1 MKMVRQQRHR
11 WISCFT
17 IVLPCLYSVK
27 VTGHVGLPRRCV
39 NKAVRNSHSKGI
51 NVLPLPLACPGGPR
65 QDRGRGIFCSF
76 LGAPELSF
84 DNQDS
89 DLHPRLFIR
98 EDISYAGTAFYLL
111 SLPVVLI
118 QQSGPVKNWRY
129 GDCLL
134 VSCHNLKK

>member
-1 MKMVRQQRHR
+1 MLHKVEALFETENVILIGPSGSGKIHHYMDSTLRDRTEGSIFVRFF
-11 WISCFT
+11 W
-17 IVLPCLYSVK
+17 
-27 VTGHVGLPRRCV
+27 
-39 NKAVRNSHSKGI
+39 
-51 NVLPLPLACPGGPR
+51 
-65 QDRGRGIFCSF
+65 
-76 LGAPELSF
+76 GAPELSF

-89 DLHPRLFIR
+89 NLHPRLFIR

>member
-1 MKMVRQQRHR
+1 MLH
-11 WISCFT
+11 
-17 IVLPCLYSVK
+17 
-27 VTGHVGLPRRCV
+27 
-39 NKAVRNSHSKGI
+39 KGEALFETE
-51 NVLPLPLACPGGPR
+51 NVILIGPSGSGKIHQYGFYPPG
-65 QDRGRGIFCSF
+65 QDRGVKFRSF
-76 LGAPELSF
+76 LGSPELSF

-89 DLHPRLFIR
+89 ALHPRLFIR
-98 EDISYAGTAFYLL
+98 EDISYAGTVLHLL